1 MRGRLGRHDAPY
13 PARQRLA
20 AALRTVQ
27 QVDAASVAEQAL
39 ARGLKGP
46 AVGDAVR
53 AARVQALAAAAA

>member
-1 MRGRLGRHDAPY
+1 MRGRLGRFDDPY
-13 PARQRLA
+13 PPRERLM

-27 QVDAASVAEQAL
+27 QVDAAGVAEQAL

-53 AARVQALAAAAA
+53 GARVQAVAATL